1 MPTRL
6 HRRLA
11 ILNKIETTYGTNS
24 TPGAVNAIVGTNV
37 SFTPLEAEEIGRDL
51 HLPHMGHQGVILT
64 GQYAKIEFD
73 VEIAGAGA
81 AGTVPKYG
89 SLLRACGMAEVVTAG
104 TSVVYS
110 IIEDAAESSTLLF
123 ISDKVQH
130 VLLGCRGTFS
140 MSFEPKQIPKF
151 RFSMTGLLGTI
162 LDAVMPAVSMTGWS
176 TPVAVSKDATT
187 MTLHGWSSIASKLS
201 VELGNTGTPRFLIGA
216 ESMLIT
222 DRQSVGEAVVDALS
236 LAEMNWFTRAQGR
249 TRGALSLVHGVAAG
263 NRVEIS
269 APAVEIGKPSQ
280 GQSDGVVTYTLPL
293 ALCPTTGRDELTI
306 TVR

>member
-24 TPGAVNAIVGTNV
+24 SPNAVNAIVGTNV

-123 ISDKVQH
+123 ISDKVMH
-130 VLLGCRGTFS
+130 ILLGCRGTFS

-151 RFSMTGLLGTI
+151 RFTLQGMLGDI
-162 LDAVMPAVSMTGWS
+162 EDVALPAFSLAGWT
-176 TPVAVSKDATT
+176 TPLVVSKANTV
-187 MTLHGWSSIASKLS
+187 MSLHGAGS
-201 VELGNTGTPRFLIGA
+201 VAESLTIDLGNTLTPRFLIGD
-216 ESMLIT
+216 ERMMIS
-222 DRQSVGEAVVDALS
+222 DRKSTGTAVVEARS
-236 LAEMNWFTRAQGR
+236 LAEVNWFAKARSRAR
-249 TRGALSLVHGVAAG
+249 DTMSIVHGTASG
-263 NRVEIS
+263 NIVEVTG
-269 APAVEIGKPSQ
+269 AAVEIGKPTQ
-280 GQSDGVVTYTLPL
+280 GETDGIVNYSLPL
-293 ALCPTTGRDELTI
+293 SFCPVNGRDELTI
-306 TVR
+306 TIR